1 MIPRWIIGVSGG
13 EPTAMTAPTQ
23 HSQDETRAVILG
35 AGGMLGRVWRDRLD
49 AGAVLGVRRA
59 RLYDRSGCDVTSLGD
74 LERAITPGVRL
85 VVNCAAWTDVD
96 GAERD
101 EDAATRLN
109 GIAVGMIAARCRD
122 VGAVMVHYS
131 TDYVFN
137 GEASTPYATD
147 HPIEPVNAYGRS
159 KAAGERLLRESGA
172 AYLLLR
178 TSWLYAANG
187 KNFVRTIARLCAEKP
202 TLRVVDDQVGRPTSC
217 DSLVGITAGLIA
229 KGARGVY
236 HACDGGECSWFGFAR
251 AIAERVNPACVVE
264 PCATSEFPRP
274 ARRPAYSVLDLA
286 ETEELLGRLANWREP
301 LAEVLSK
308 IEHAT
313 TADQ

>member
-1 MIPRWIIGVSGG
+1 MNVPK
-13 EPTAMTAPTQ
+13 P
-23 HSQDETRAVILG
+23 HSDTGDIRAVIFG

-49 AGAVLGVRRA
+49 AGAVLGVRHALLCDRA
-59 RLYDRSGCDVTSLGD
+59 GCDVTNPGD

-101 EDAATRLN
+101 EAGATLLN
-109 GIAVGMIAARCRD
+109 GQAVGLIAARCRE
-122 VGAVMVHYS
+122 VGATMVHYS
-131 TDYVFN
+131 TDYVFS
-137 GEASTPYATD
+137 GESNTPYATD
-147 HPIEPVNAYGRS
+147 YAIDPVNAYGRS
-159 KAAGERLLRESGA
+159 KAVGERLLRESGA
-172 AYLLLR
+172 AHLLLR
-178 TSWLYAANG
+178 TSWLYAAHGN
-187 KNFVRTIARLCAEKP
+187 NFVRTIARLCAEKP
-202 TLRVVDDQVGRPTSC
+202 TLRVVDDQIGRPTSC

-274 ARRPAYSVLDLA
+274 ARRPGYSVLDLA
-286 ETEELLGRLANWREP
+286 ETEELLGPLANWREP
-301 LAEVLSK
+301 LAEALSR
-308 IEHAT
+308 IEQTT
-313 TADQ
+313 TANQ